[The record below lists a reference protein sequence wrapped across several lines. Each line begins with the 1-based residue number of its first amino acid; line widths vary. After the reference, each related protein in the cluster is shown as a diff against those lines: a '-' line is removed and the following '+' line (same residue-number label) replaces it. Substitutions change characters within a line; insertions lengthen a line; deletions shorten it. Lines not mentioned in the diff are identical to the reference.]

1 MRNPGVSLPGC
12 CAFDGKN
19 LNSPCILAD
28 SNVGSCHKKEAFLMK
43 KRYLGIALAA
53 LVGGAFVACGSG
65 DVSKPTSDDEMLV
78 FGNDSTYYSA
88 IIKDATASCTAD
100 PACASKLN
108 GTSSVAEESSSSSAG
123 IVEPGSSPGSSSSAA
138 PLPGSSSTLINFSS
152 ASVPASSA
160 TAGVSSSSIADDGTV
175 NGTCAPVPATI
186 EKGTATTWTFTVD
199 KNLGMNIVLKSS
211 SVAYSWAMPN
221 SEELSAEE
229 TGLKNTSATY
239 KKSGDFSATLVVDGN
254 TVQCS
259 PLHVNGAKITG
270 CECSA
275 DASTVDVASGSATAK
290 WTISGCTT
298 DATITGYT
306 WTGATGSE
314 TSATATLSKKGES
327 VAPTVTVK
335 NDDNTEVSV
344 TCPAVKATDSSAPE
358 YEIDKTG
365 ITIPSGSCGT
375 VTVAGNLRINT
386 AGWQATDCSIVLT
399 IGSNQ
404 QEKTF
409 TNCNFSNEL
418 PTAVNVGD
426 QACVEITGAES
437 VKVVI
442 TEW

>member
-1 MRNPGVSLPGC
+1 
-12 CAFDGKN
+12 
-19 LNSPCILAD
+19 
-28 SNVGSCHKKEAFLMK
+28 MK

-108 GTSSVAEESSSSSAG
+108 GTSSVAEESSSSSAE

-358 YEIDKTG
+358 YEITEQNKAISLPAGSSTIIMNLPESWHNETTG
-365 ITIPSGSCGT
+365 TCSFSCNIQGTIDGTVDGVALSGTYYASASIPITSTINGYALKVTLNAAGSCS
-375 VTVAGNLRINT
+375 I
-386 AGWQATDCSIVLT
+386 GW
-399 IGSNQ
+399 
-404 QEKTF
+404 
-409 TNCNFSNEL
+409 
-418 PTAVNVGD
+418 
-426 QACVEITGAES
+426 
-437 VKVVI
+437 
-442 TEW
+442 

>member
-1 MRNPGVSLPGC
+1 
-12 CAFDGKN
+12 
-19 LNSPCILAD
+19 
-28 SNVGSCHKKEAFLMK
+28 MK

>member
-1 MRNPGVSLPGC
+1 
-12 CAFDGKN
+12 
-19 LNSPCILAD
+19 
-28 SNVGSCHKKEAFLMK
+28 MK

-108 GTSSVAEESSSSSAG
+108 GTSSVAEESSSSSAE

-358 YEIDKTG
+358 YEITKQDKAISLPAGSSTIIMNLPESWHNETTG
-365 ITIPSGSCGT
+365 TCSFSCNIQGTIDGTVDGVALSGPYYATASIPITSTINGYALEVTLNAAGSCS
-375 VTVAGNLRINT
+375 I
-386 AGWQATDCSIVLT
+386 GW
-399 IGSNQ
+399 
-404 QEKTF
+404 
-409 TNCNFSNEL
+409 
-418 PTAVNVGD
+418 
-426 QACVEITGAES
+426 
-437 VKVVI
+437 
-442 TEW
+442 

>member
-1 MRNPGVSLPGC
+1 
-12 CAFDGKN
+12 
-19 LNSPCILAD
+19 
-28 SNVGSCHKKEAFLMK
+28 MK

-108 GTSSVAEESSSSSAG
+108 GTSSVAEESSSSSAE

-335 NDDNTEVSV
+335 NDDNMEVSV

-365 ITIPSGSCGT
+365 VTIPSGSCGT
-375 VTVAGNLRINT
+375 VTVAGNLRIEH
-386 AGWQATDCSIVLT
+386 AYVGTDCTVGLT
-399 IGSNQ
+399 IDGTIYKEETVTQCNVYYGKLSYDGVSVSAGQQVCVTVSGSASDM
-404 QEKTF
+404 TF
-409 TNCNFSNEL
+409 
-418 PTAVNVGD
+418 
-426 QACVEITGAES
+426 II
-437 VKVVI
+437 K
-442 TEW
+442 

>member
-1 MRNPGVSLPGC
+1 
-12 CAFDGKN
+12 
-19 LNSPCILAD
+19 
-28 SNVGSCHKKEAFLMK
+28 MK

-108 GTSSVAEESSSSSAG
+108 GTSSVAEESSSSSAE

-160 TAGVSSSSIADDGTV
+160 TAGVSSSSIADDGTL
-175 NGTCAPVPATI
+175 NGTCEPKPATI
-186 EKGTATTWTFTVD
+186 EKGGATTWTFIKQTPAGMAGMTAQQNALFTWTMTGSSEGTFSA
-199 KNLGMNIVLKSS
+199 KGSLG
-211 SVAYSWAMPN
+211 
-221 SEELSAEE
+221 
-229 TGLKNTSATY
+229 GNTASATY
-239 KKSGDFSATLVVDGN
+239 TTSGDFTASLELDNGN
-254 TVQCS
+254 KIQCS

>member
-1 MRNPGVSLPGC
+1 
-12 CAFDGKN
+12 
-19 LNSPCILAD
+19 
-28 SNVGSCHKKEAFLMK
+28 MK

-65 DVSKPTSDDEMLV
+65 DVSKPTSEDEMLV
-78 FGNDSTYYSA
+78 YGNDSSVYATK
-88 IIKDATASCTAD
+88 IDDAMKACLAD
-100 PACASKLN
+100 PVCASKLN

-123 IVEPGSSPGSSSSAA
+123 IVEPGSSPATASSSSAA
-138 PLPGSSSTLINFSS
+138 PLPASSSTQINFSS

-160 TAGVSSSSIADDGTV
+160 TVGVSSSATVSDGTV

-186 EKGTATTWTFTVD
+186 EKGAATKWTFTVD
-199 KNLGMNIVLKSS
+199 PNLGMNVVLNSS
-211 SVAYSWAMPN
+211 SVPYAWTLPN
-221 SEELSAEE
+221 SEELSAK
-229 TGLKNTSATY
+229 GNGVKNTSATY
-239 KKSGDFSATLVVDGN
+239 KNSGDFSATLVVDGN

-290 WTISGCTT
+290 WTITGCST

-314 TSATATLSKKGES
+314 ASATATLSKKGES

-365 ITIPSGSCGT
+365 IIIPSGSCGT

-386 AGWQATDCSIVLT
+386 AGWQPTDCSIVLT
-399 IGSNQ
+399 IGNNK

-418 PTAVNVGD
+418 PTAVSVGD
-426 QACVEITGAES
+426 QACLEITGAES
-437 VKVVI
+437 VNVVI